1 MGEKEQSFLS
11 LLCCLKDMLSS
22 GSMTPVFR
30 LKKAKQ
36 NQPPLS
42 GRQWRLS
49 ESRSKMGLPALHR
62 HRTATTPRAP
72 EPTQT
77 RELGKSFCKKIS
89 RSGREA
95 AAGRK
100 HVGRRISEF
109 HEKATEL
116 HREGGGGTNAEEER
130 SSFKQEVPEIVT
142 MSSNKMSQSTQ
153 TRGSRKEKYHWGQFH
168 VNPTKI

>member
-1 MGEKEQSFLS
+1 
-11 LLCCLKDMLSS
+11 
-22 GSMTPVFR
+22 
-30 LKKAKQ
+30 
-36 NQPPLS
+36 
-42 GRQWRLS
+42 
-49 ESRSKMGLPALHR
+49 MGLPALHR

-100 HVGRRISEF
+100 HVGRRVSEF

-116 HREGGGGTNAEEER
+116 HREGGDGFPRCREEKMGK
-130 SSFKQEVPEIVT
+130 FKCKLGETLQCGRNLLT
-142 MSSNKMSQSTQ
+142 STL
-153 TRGSRKEKYHWGQFH
+153 GAVFKYHAGG
-168 VNPTKI
+168 